1 MNLFSENKKTEL
13 ILPDTS
19 LDWYPN
25 FFDEKEANSLF
36 IALQNT
42 INWQQKEVLIFG
54 KKIAQPRLTE
64 LHGDEGL
71 SYTYSG
77 LKWQTNPWNKTTL
90 YIKEKIEKETGA
102 SFNSCLLNLYR
113 NEEDSNGWHADNEK
127 ELGKDP
133 IIASVSFGASRIF
146 SLKHNSKKE
155 IKKQLELSHGS
166 LLLMNKGAQLHYKHQ
181 IAKTT
186 QPKDV
191 RINLTF
197 RYIH

>member
-1 MNLFSENKKTEL
+1 MSLLFENEKTAL
-13 ILPDTS
+13 ILPDAS
-19 LDWYPN
+19 LDWYPQ
-25 FFDEKEANSLF
+25 FFNENEANSLF
-36 IALQNT
+36 KELQKT
-42 INWQQKEVLIFG
+42 INWQQKDVLIFG

-71 SYTYSG
+71 SYTYSN
-77 LKWQTNPWNKTTL
+77 LKWKTNPWNKTTL
-90 YIKEKIEKETGA
+90 YIKKRIEKQTGVN
-102 SFNSCLLNLYR
+102 FNSCLLNLYR
-113 NEEDSNGWHADNEK
+113 NEKDSNGWHADNEK

-133 IIASVSFGASRIF
+133 IIASVSFGDSRIF
-146 SLKHNSKKE
+146 SLKHNTQKE

-166 LLLMNKGAQLHYKHQ
+166 LLLMNKGTQIHYKHQ